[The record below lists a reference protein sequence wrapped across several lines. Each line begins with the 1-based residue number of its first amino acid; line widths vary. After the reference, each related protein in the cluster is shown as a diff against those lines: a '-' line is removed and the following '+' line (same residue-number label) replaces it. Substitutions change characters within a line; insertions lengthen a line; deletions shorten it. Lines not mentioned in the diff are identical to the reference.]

1 MSLWNQQN
9 SRLFGAFFT
18 CVGLPSVVIGLWM
31 GHVQITTIK
40 TWPTVDAEVIK
51 SQVNA
56 TRGTTRNGFRTTRYE
71 AEIAFRYTVAGKEY
85 TSRST
90 PGYSTSRYSIMK
102 RIADTYAPGTRHQI
116 RYNPGYPGIV
126 LFNVGYNFGFFYL
139 PLTFGV
145 GGLLFTVIGV
155 ITLKGAPAARSFEP
169 VARSFEP
176 AARSLE
182 NVAWVGPVRPC
193 QACGQALPP
202 GHNFCS
208 NCGRPVPAG

>member
-1 MSLWNQQN
+1 MSLWNRQN
-9 SRLFGAFFT
+9 SRLIGAFFT

-31 GHVQITTIK
+31 GHVQDTVIK

-51 SQVNA
+51 TQINVTHERS
-56 TRGTTRNGFRTTRYE
+56 TRTGFRTTRYE
-71 AEIAFRYTVAGKEY
+71 TEIEFRYTVGGKEY

-90 PGYSTSRYSIMK
+90 PGYRTGRYSIMK
-102 RIADTYAPGTRHQI
+102 RIADTYAPGTHHPI
-116 RYNPGYPGIV
+116 RYNPEYPNII
-126 LFNVGYNFGFFYL
+126 LFNVGYNFGFFML

-155 ITLKGAPAARSFEP
+155 ITLKRAPAAS
-169 VARSFEP
+169 
-176 AARSLE
+176 
-182 NVAWVGPVRPC
+182 VGPGRPC

-202 GHNFCS
+202 GHKFCS